1 MKEHFSSRVTKLLVI
16 LALAIVASVM
26 FVIVGCDGGEKE
38 PTHTVHSWVAD
49 SSKTNIAPTCTT
61 DGVDYFICSECG
73 MTSTEPVPATG
84 HTWDSDGTK
93 GKPATC
99 TEDGWYFYREC
110 TKCGYVDASDRMP
123 ATGHMLDYTTAT
135 KNLPTCTADGSL
147 TGTCA
152 NGCGETIT
160 IEADKIVFNGEGKNV
175 DNYPGSR
182 AEAIKD
188 QPADE
193 EWYSNQENVPNEG
206 FLQTLGHVEEFGN
219 THDCV
224 AIAELND
231 VDAEGNVTAQYWNR
245 CERCD
250 AKLPL
255 QAHEMPKDAV
265 PCVQGEGLA
274 AGYAYVCEDCEQPVK
289 IDSHDTALM
298 IRHVDELG
306 YVTWEAAPEGA
317 TLSCK
322 YWVKCKDCDYYALAD
337 AHETVDEITG
347 EFAATC
353 EHGAICPNCYDPE
366 NGIVYYVT
374 TALPHD
380 DLGKDGV
387 FDNHT
392 GNTKATCT
400 EAGHSYTYCTM
411 CKAREEAG
419 EDVEWVK
426 GENYTDTVTD
436 ALEHRYATDKVSR
449 ISGQAMSCV
458 TGYYNQDKCLTCGA
472 VRKNVKPTFTDKS
485 GKELTEAQFEAAAK
499 VYVNGQEVSK
509 DTYHWDE
516 IKVTIRPAE
525 GDVYTEYRSYT
536 DANGNYGGE
545 AGKNHTWKL
554 LLLDYANDPQL
565 KSQWKQVT
573 CTTKGK
579 YAFECAVDGCEMD
592 GVQSWREV
600 TLDQYVE
607 YYIAASGDE
616 DITREDLLN
625 DKTYHSGTM
634 LTCGHGVCSSCNTGL
649 HNEQYYTTFDV
660 VLDKVY
666 EDLTAPTIDKFSGYT
681 CREYTENNAKWEAF
695 LDALAA
701 NVNYTYTFYKTAAD
715 RAAGTNAITIDQLK
729 SDAAFI
735 DGVTPNINK
744 NTLYVVAT
752 PVAAYTVNFVLTYA
766 PEVLQSNEMFVET
779 FAPITVYKA
788 EESPKVTAPTYG
800 SYVYKFYEANADGT
814 YKLVDGNKV
823 EFKFANADWS
833 EITADIY
840 LIVEV
845 ATA

>member
-26 FVIVGCDGGEKE
+26 FVIVGCDGGKND
-38 PTHTVHSWVAD
+38 TTVCTNHTWVAD
-49 SSKTNIAPTCTT
+49 TTRSDIAATCDK
-61 DGVDYFICSECG
+61 DGVHYVVCSNCG
-73 MTSTEPVPATG
+73 MASSEVIQATG
-84 HTWDSDGTK
+84 HTWVDDGALQEE
-93 GKPATC
+93 PATC
-99 TEDGWYFYREC
+99 TENGYYYRLCEDCGYRE
-110 TKCGYVDASDRMP
+110 TSSVIY

-182 AEAIKD
+182 DEAIKD

-206 FLQTLGHVEEFGN
+206 FLQTLGHDEEFGN

-289 IDSHDTALM
+289 IASHDTALM
-298 IRHVDELG
+298 IRRVDELG

-366 NGIVYYVT
+366 NGFVYYVS
-374 TALPHD
+374 TALPHNN
-380 DLGKDGV
+380 LGTDGV

-426 GENYTDTVTD
+426 GDNYTDTVTA
-436 ALEHRYATDKVSR
+436 ALEHRYATDNVSR
-449 ISGQAMSCV
+449 IPGQAMSCV

-485 GKELTEAQFEAAAK
+485 GKELTEAQFEAAEK

-516 IKVTIRPAE
+516 IKVTIRDAE
-525 GDVYTEYRSYT
+525 GRTYTEYRSYT
-536 DANGNYGGE
+536 DADGNYGGE

-592 GVQSWREV
+592 GVQTWMEV

-607 YYIAASGDE
+607 YYMAATE
-616 DITREDLLN
+616 ETITREELLN

-666 EDLTAPTIDKFSGYT
+666 ENLTAPTIDKFSGYT

-695 LDALAA
+695 LDALDD

-715 RAAGTNAITIDQLK
+715 RAAGTNAITIEQLK
-729 SDAAFI
+729 SDTAFI

-752 PVAAYTVNFVLTYA
+752 PVPAYTVNFVLTYA
-766 PEVLQSNEMFVET
+766 PEVLQSNELFVET

-833 EITADIY
+833 EIAADIY